1 MSNTDAALAL
11 AGDIEEVKT
20 AIRENRGWFVG
31 LGVLMIILGIVAI
44 GFPFATTIAAK
55 IMIGWLFL
63 IGGIAEIVRS
73 FSMSSWKSLLG
84 NLLVG
89 LLYVLVGG
97 WLAFF
102 PLTGII
108 SLTLL
113 LAFAFIFEGALKIG
127 MGIKLRPM
135 AGWGW
140 LIFSAVIA
148 ILAGVLLIAGLPGT
162 AAWAIGLLVGI
173 NLLGGGLSYL
183 MVSAAAGKD

>member
-1 MSNTDAALAL
+1 MANTDAQLAL
-11 AGDIEEVKT
+11 AGEAAEILAV
-20 AIRENRGWFVG
+20 IRENRSWVIGFGILLIV
-31 LGVLMIILGIVAI
+31 LGIVAI

-73 FSMSSWKSLLG
+73 FSMNTWKSLLG

-89 LLYVLVGG
+89 ALYVFVGG

-113 LAFAFIFEGALKIG
+113 LAFLFILEGAVKLAMGFKLK
-127 MGIKLRPM
+127 PM
-135 AGWGW
+135 DGWGW
-140 LIFSAVIA
+140 IVFSALVA
-148 ILAGVLLIAGLPGT
+148 ILAGVLLIAGLPST
-162 AAWAIGLLVGI
+162 AAWAIGLLVGV
-173 NLLGGGLSYL
+173 NLLGAGLSYL
-183 MVSAAAGKD
+183 MLATAAGKG